1 MKYIQKHMWADTEP
15 TAGILNGRWDRHVW
29 EDALSN
35 VDEATKKGIDPKLFK
50 KWLSIT
56 TNKLFETQS
65 ALSRHRIKLSKRLK
79 DRIFE
84 RPKYIHPLLKKQ
96 LIENNAVL
104 YIPEQERM
112 RSNCKQVLLDTK
124 GSKAFTGRKRK
135 TTYLTQEP
143 QTKRYKS
150 SVIHRSA
157 TERQSKM
164 THDEERRAPITAA
177 KRKWLTVAQYTETS
191 KKI

>member
-1 MKYIQKHMWADTEP
+1 MYNVNDVGWDVLRTKYTHQRGANIEILYIFTKHIQERNLKYSNAFGHIKLPKKQRWIKSIMKYIQKHMWADTEP
-15 TAGILNGRWDRHVW
+15 TAGILNGRWNRHVW

-56 TNKLFETQS
+56 TNKLFETQL

-104 YIPEQERM
+104 YIPEQ
-112 RSNCKQVLLDTK
+112 N
-124 GSKAFTGRKRK
+124 KR
-135 TTYLTQEP
+135 E
-143 QTKRYKS
+143 
-150 SVIHRSA
+150 
-157 TERQSKM
+157 
-164 THDEERRAPITAA
+164 
-177 KRKWLTVAQYTETS
+177 
-191 KKI
+191 

>member
-15 TAGILNGRWDRHVW
+15 TAGILDGRWDRHVW

-56 TNKLFETQS
+56 TNKLFETQL

-104 YIPEQERM
+104 YIPEQERE
-112 RSNCKQVLLDTK
+112 NEKQLQTSAIRYKRLKSIYWKKKKDNLSHTGTSDK
-124 GSKAFTGRKRK
+124 KIQIKCDSSKCHRK
-135 TTYLTQEP
+135 TIQDDP
-143 QTKRYKS
+143 
-150 SVIHRSA
+150 
-157 TERQSKM
+157 
-164 THDEERRAPITAA
+164 
-177 KRKWLTVAQYTETS
+177 
-191 KKI
+191 